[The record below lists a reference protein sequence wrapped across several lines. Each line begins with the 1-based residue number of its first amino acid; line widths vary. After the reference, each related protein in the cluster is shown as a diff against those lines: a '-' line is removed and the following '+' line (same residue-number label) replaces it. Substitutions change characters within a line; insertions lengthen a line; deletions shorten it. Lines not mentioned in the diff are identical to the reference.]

1 MFVPALVHGGV
12 AAATTAAV
20 EAPIA
25 TAATLASGYA
35 AYSGAVATNK
45 AAEYNAK
52 RYEEEAAMAAEQG
65 LQAEAQQ
72 RAKTKQYVGA
82 QRAGYGAS
90 GVDVNEGTPLEVQ
103 ADTER
108 IGELDALTI
117 QANTSRK
124 VNSLQTAASASRASK
139 TNPFLAAGSTILT
152 SMATNFIKIPKFGGT
167 GSYGVGD
174 FNLNPKASGLV

>member
-1 MFVPALVHGGV
+1 MFVPALVS
-12 AAATTAAV
+12 AAATAATTAAAS
-20 EAPIA
+20 APIA

-35 AYSGAVATNK
+35 AYSGAVAGNK

-52 RYEEEAAMAAEQG
+52 KLEQESAMAAEQG

-117 QANTSRK
+117 QANTSRR
-124 VNSLQTAASASRASK
+124 VNSLNLAASASRASK

-152 SMATNFIKIPKFGGT
+152 SMATRFVKLPKLGAGA
-167 GSYGVGD
+167 GGVGD
-174 FNLNPKASGLV
+174 FNINSGVSSIA